1 MIEKDRY
8 LSISDFASLAG
19 VSKQAVY
26 KQASNKNSQLSPFV
40 CQQGKRTLIKAEALK
55 ALYEV
60 DLENSTLSTP
70 NSTYAQGDPPDRNDV
85 GLNNQPV
92 STVSEL
98 NNQPEPTPE
107 IQPIQP
113 ENQPDAEDYI
123 AFLKAEIADL
133 KDRQQ
138 EQENRHAEAIAEKD
152 RIIQEQAKQ
161 LADLCQQ
168 VADIAQKALTTTA
181 QQQYLMAYD
190 RKAGEQKPIEEATE
204 QAVADE
210 EPAEQQE
217 QEHKGFF
224 AWLKAW
230 FNNT

>member
-1 MIEKDRY
+1 MIENDRY

-26 KQASNKNSQLSPFV
+26 KQANNKNSQLSPFV
-40 CQQGKRTLIKAEALK
+40 CQQGKRTLIKAEALT
-55 ALYEV
+55 ALYGV
-60 DLENSTLSTP
+60 DLVNSTLSTQNSTPENSTGLNEQP
-70 NSTYAQGDPPDRNDV
+70 NSTATG
-85 GLNNQPV
+85 
-92 STVSEL
+92 L

-113 ENQPDAEDYI
+113 ENQPGAEGYI

-138 EQENRHAEAIAEKD
+138 EQENRHAEALAEKD

-168 VADIAQKALTTTA
+168 VADIAQKALTTTV

-210 EPAEQQE
+210 EPQAEKQE

-224 AWLKAW
+224 ARLKAW

>member
-60 DLENSTLSTP
+60 DLENSTLSTQ
-70 NSTYAQGDPPDRNDV
+70 NSTTSDADPLDQNDV
-85 GLNNQPV
+85 GLNNQPA
-92 STVSEL
+92 S
-98 NNQPEPTPE
+98 TPE

-113 ENQPDAEDYI
+113 IQPQNQPGSGDYI

-138 EQENRHAEAIAEKD
+138 EQENRHAEALAEKD

-168 VADIAQKALTTTA
+168 VADIAQKAITTTA

-190 RKAGEQKPIEEATE
+190 RKAGEQKPIEEAPE

-210 EPAEQQE
+210 EPQAEQHE

-224 AWLKAW
+224 ARLKAW
-230 FNNT
+230 FR